1 VKTGQER
8 KQRKLSGRVSEGKKS
23 KLEKMLDRRHL
34 APSSA
39 AAALQRRRSLRL
51 RFLLALLAAATLL
64 AALKLSI
71 GRDRGVR
78 GGDADGARTVRR
90 RDLHRKRRSGGGAVQ
105 LSLHA
110 SRRRRRPECP
120 EDLASALMAGY
131 KRVGGSREE
140 ELARSKISS
149 SSSLMPGVND
159 LNDLSSVYSWD
170 PPALAC
176 AEEGESSYSSQ
187 PSSSSSSTT
196 AAAAA
201 SSSSP
206 SWFDSQDWGSLYP
219 RCTQADEWCDARYP
233 RGETD
238 AVQRA
243 LHAHQNPA
251 DCGRARLLV
260 LSAEYSSG
268 LGSSLHIHAYMLSL
282 ALSDNRVLVVDP
294 AARWEYAPRGLC
306 SCGGDVEEL
315 PRTCEPGTVLS
326 NKDCFFLPASRC
338 PLPSSGDWRTTAPQ
352 FAPGS
357 DARVMQARSFYDF
370 FGVSQCDIMVLARE
384 MTTRTK
390 REGGNDTG
398 AAPVSGRGAV
408 AAANA
413 SSAPTAITTASAAA
427 ADPSS
432 SSVSSSSSSPPKP
445 GETARERIHRRDR
458 AAAAAALAAFADRPP
473 SWWLAQLMKYMLRP
487 RPRVLRDF
495 VAPMQARAFGGLTQN
510 DGKKDGNATT
520 SSPSSPLLPHPLAS
534 VFIRGGDKGKE
545 SALLP
550 AQAYLDELEP
560 LAEKLGIRDLYVSS
574 DDGDAIK
581 AVRRAYGGFAE
592 SPGSS
597 GGNDPLGAAAADDD
611 DDANG
616 DGKKQE
622 TRNRKEA
629 RRQYRVHS
637 IDWPRPRGGVTY
649 AQVLAWRDRPEMEDM
664 VRLALADVFV
674 TAQADVQ
681 AGTLSSNWC
690 RVGDM
695 LRRAN
700 GRGRLPYVTP
710 ERPAQLWVASCE
722 SVEPEG
728 KDYAARAAEFPRA
741 RAKLWEATAPS
752 WVE

>member
-1 VKTGQER
+1 
-8 KQRKLSGRVSEGKKS
+8 
-23 KLEKMLDRRHL
+23 M
-34 APSSA
+34 
-39 AAALQRRRSLRL
+39 
-51 RFLLALLAAATLL
+51 
-64 AALKLSI
+64 
-71 GRDRGVR
+71 
-78 GGDADGARTVRR
+78 
-90 RDLHRKRRSGGGAVQ
+90 Q

-110 SRRRRRPECP
+110 SRRRRRRRPECP

-149 SSSLMPGVND
+149 SSSLMPRVND

-176 AEEGESSYSSQ
+176 AEEGGSSDSSQ

-306 SCGGDVEEL
+306 SCGGGVEEL
-315 PRTCEPGTVLS
+315 PRTCEPGTVLA

-338 PLPSSGDWRTTAPQ
+338 PLPSGSGKGTRDGDKGTRDGDKGTRDGDKGTRDGGKGTRDGDKGTRDGDKGKSGGGDDGDWRTTAPQ

-390 REGGNDTG
+390 RGGNDTG
-398 AAPVSGRGAV
+398 AAPVSGRGSV

-445 GETARERIHRRDR
+445 GETERERIHRRDR

-495 VAPMQARAFGGLTQN
+495 VAPMQARAFGGLTEN

-574 DDGDAIK
+574 DDGDAIE